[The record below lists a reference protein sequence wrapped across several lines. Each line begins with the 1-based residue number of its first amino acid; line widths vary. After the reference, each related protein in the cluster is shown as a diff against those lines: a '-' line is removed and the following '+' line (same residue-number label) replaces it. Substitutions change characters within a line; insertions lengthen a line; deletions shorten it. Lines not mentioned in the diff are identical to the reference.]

1 MACYDDPL
9 IPDLR
14 GATDWDIATRYGDF
28 GMPLARG
35 TVHEAA
41 VRRLR
46 AAAAGAIVRRARQ
59 VLGAVVHPTRGAQ
72 TPWTALPPDAVRV
85 ELAVEETLEHAP
97 LQASAARAQRGGA
110 ERSPPGRAAGAAFLP
125 EDVWVDVET
134 RRRQPV
140 VLCLDTSLSMQ
151 GEKLALMG
159 VAVAVVLLQ
168 FPDDPV
174 GVIGFDDVGRVL
186 EHPDERL
193 SATSLVER
201 LLDVP
206 GRPYTNL
213 EAGLRRALAM
223 SGERARGRP
232 PSTVLVTDGKYTAG
246 GDPAY
251 LAPRFAHLTV
261 LKVGTDR
268 AGLPLCRALA
278 TAGHGALRE
287 APTLD
292 ALPFAMYG
300 AVQEI
305 LRGRA

>member
-1 MACYDDPL
+1 MYDDPL

-14 GATDWDIATRYGDF
+14 GATDWDVATRYGDF

-35 TVHEAA
+35 TRHESA

-46 AAAAGAIVRRARQ
+46 AAAAAAIVRRAQ
-59 VLGAVVHPTRGAQ
+59 AVLGSVVHPTRALSA
-72 TPWTALPPDAVRV
+72 PWTETPPDAVRV
-85 ELAVEETLEHAP
+85 ELAIEETLENSP
-97 LQASAARAQRGGA
+97 LSFAAARTAL
-110 ERSPPGRAAGAAFLP
+110 LP
-125 EDVWVDVET
+125 EDVWVDVES

-159 VAVAVVLLQ
+159 VAAAVVLLQ

-174 GVIGFDDVGRVL
+174 GVIGFDDCATVL
-186 EHPDERL
+186 RRPDEPIA
-193 SATSLVER
+193 ATELVER

-213 EAGLRRALAM
+213 EAGLRRALEMAGDG
-223 SGERARGRP
+223 SRGARGRP
-232 PSTVLVTDGKYTAG
+232 VSTVLVTDGKYTAG
-246 GDPAY
+246 ADPAP

-268 AGLPLCRALA
+268 AGLPLCRELA
-278 TAGHGALRE
+278 SRGRGWLRE
-287 APTLD
+287 APKLD

>member
-1 MACYDDPL
+1 
-9 IPDLR
+9 
-14 GATDWDIATRYGDF
+14 
-28 GMPLARG
+28 MPLARG

-46 AAAAGAIVRRARQ
+46 AAAAHAIVRRAQR
-59 VLGAVVHPTRGAQ
+59 VLGAVVHPTRAA
-72 TPWTALPPDAVRV
+72 TVPWPAVPADAVRV
-85 ELAVEETLEHAP
+85 DLAIEETIEHAP
-97 LQASAARAQRGGA
+97 AHFASGA
-110 ERSPPGRAAGAAFLP
+110 CTAPLA
-125 EDVWVDVET
+125 EDVWMEVET
-134 RRRQPV
+134 RRRQAV

-159 VAVAVVLLQ
+159 VAVAVVRLQ

-174 GVIGFDDVGRVL
+174 AVVAFDDRGHVL
-186 EHPDERL
+186 ERPDERL
-193 SATSLVER
+193 PAAALVER

-213 EAGLRRALAM
+213 EAGLGRALDVA
-223 SGERARGRP
+223 SEVARGARGRP
-232 PSTVLVTDGKYTAG
+232 VSTVLVTDGKYTAG
-246 GDPAY
+246 ADPAY
-251 LAPRFAHLTV
+251 LARRFAHLCV

-268 AGLPLCRALA
+268 AGLPLCRELA
-278 TAGHGALRE
+278 AKGRGALRGVPRLE
-287 APTLD
+287 

>member
-1 MACYDDPL
+1 
-9 IPDLR
+9 
-14 GATDWDIATRYGDF
+14 
-28 GMPLARG
+28 MPMARG

-46 AAAAGAIVRRARQ
+46 AAAADAIVRRARA
-59 VLGAVVHPTRGAQ
+59 VLGSVVHPTRTTAA
-72 TPWTALPPDAVRV
+72 PWSEIPPDALRV
-85 ELAVEETLEHAP
+85 EVAVEETLEHSP
-97 LQASAARAQRGGA
+97 QLGTQASI
-110 ERSPPGRAAGAAFLP
+110 SFD
-125 EDVWVDVET
+125 DVWAEVET
-134 RRRQPV
+134 RRRQSV

-159 VAVAVVLLQ
+159 VAVAVVRLQ

-174 GVIGFDDVGRVL
+174 GVIGFDDRGRVL
-186 EHPDERL
+186 QHPDEPL
-193 SATSLVER
+193 SAHALIER

-223 SGERARGRP
+223 SGERRGRP

-246 GDPAY
+246 ADPAF
-251 LAPRFAHLTV
+251 LAKHFAHLTV
-261 LKVGTDR
+261 LKVGVDR
-268 AGLPLCRALA
+268 AGLPLCRELA
-278 TAGHGALRE
+278 SRGHGQLRE
-287 APTLD
+287 APRLD